1 MLYLNELKKKKQQQL
16 CLKLEEERKKLNLG
30 AEIHEIDIRNS
41 IEKNDKSWSGLL
53 KGKTR
58 LANT

>member
-1 MLYLNELKKKKQQQL
+1 MLYLNELKKKKKKQQQL

-41 IEKNDKSWSGLL
+41 IEKNDKS
-53 KGKTR
+53 
-58 LANT
+58 